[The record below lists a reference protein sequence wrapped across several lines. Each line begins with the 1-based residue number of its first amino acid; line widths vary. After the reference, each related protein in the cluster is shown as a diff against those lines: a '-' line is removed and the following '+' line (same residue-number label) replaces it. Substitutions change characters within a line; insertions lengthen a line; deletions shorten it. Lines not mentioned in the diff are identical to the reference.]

1 MSIKAKFAGTCK
13 TCHAAINIGE
23 IINWQPGA
31 GATHVACKKVVT
43 PGRVGCADSETCI
56 PYHDYKDPSPCLGCK
71 DAGKKWADLH
81 ADEIAANEESE
92 RFYAAEQDRINTRR
106 ARMHEDIGGFD
117 S

>member
-13 TCHAAINIGE
+13 TCHAAITIGE

-31 GATHVACKKVVT
+31 GATHVACKKIVT
-43 PGRVGCADSETCI
+43 PGRAGCADNETCI
-56 PYHDYKDPSPCLGCK
+56 PYHVSKDPCLKCGN
-71 DAGKKWADLH
+71 AGKKWAELH
-81 ADEIAANEESE
+81 ADEIADNEENE
-92 RFYAAEQDRINTRR
+92 RLYAAEQERINARR